1 MLKCFK
7 YKDIPVEAYIVSE
20 LAELNRLNMNNK
32 KLIRFVESFL
42 ILPVAMSMSF
52 GNVPNADQIAPDS
65 QVVLSQ
71 QMNIEANGFL
81 AFNQLISQKS
91 ENPSHEEK
99 ALAIDA
105 YFRSHNMPLEGMGM
119 NMVIEAEKNEL
130 DWRLLPAISVIES
143 TGGKFACKNV
153 THSFMGWGS
162 CKIDFESDEQAIEIV
177 AKNLGGKNPNTD
189 QHYADKTTEE
199 ILRKYNSVIPTYVKK
214 IMGVMNEIGESDE
227 MVVNA

>member
-1 MLKCFK
+1 MSLK
-7 YKDIPVEAYIVSE
+7 
-20 LAELNRLNMNNK
+20 LAELNRPNMNNK

-52 GNVPNADQIAPDS
+52 GNISDTGQVAPDS
-65 QVVLSQ
+65 QIVSSQ
-71 QMNIEANGFL
+71 QMNIEADGFL

-91 ENPSHEEK
+91 ENSSQGK
-99 ALAIDA
+99 RASAIDA
-105 YFRSHNMPLEGMGM
+105 YFKAHKMPLEGMGM
-119 NMVIEAEKNEL
+119 KMVEEAEKNGL
-130 DWRLLPAISVIES
+130 DWRLLPAISIIES
-143 TGGKFACKNV
+143 TGGKFTCKNA

-162 CKIDFESDEQAIEIV
+162 CKINFESDEQAIEIV

>member
-1 MLKCFK
+1 
-7 YKDIPVEAYIVSE
+7 VE
-20 LAELNRLNMNNK
+20 
-32 KLIRFVESFL
+32 
-42 ILPVAMSMSF
+42 
-52 GNVPNADQIAPDS
+52 
-65 QVVLSQ
+65 
-71 QMNIEANGFL
+71 
-81 AFNQLISQKS
+81 
-91 ENPSHEEK
+91 
-99 ALAIDA
+99 
-105 YFRSHNMPLEGMGM
+105 
-119 NMVIEAEKNEL
+119 EAEKNGL
-130 DWRLLPAISVIES
+130 DWRLLPAISIIES